1 MTHTKETQKEIA
13 ATILSQLGGAGR
25 LVAMTGA
32 KNFCS
37 HPEGALSFKIGRNA
51 KGVNYCKITLT
62 SDDLYTVEFKRV
74 TVKKITDKGTTV
86 GAYND
91 MLHDLFEQATG
102 MYLTLGRVVFK

>member
-1 MTHTKETQKEIA
+1 MNYTKDEQQTIA
-13 ATILSQLGGAGR
+13 QTILSQLGGSGR

-74 TVKKITDKGTTV
+74 TVKKITDKGTTE

-91 MLHDLFEQATG
+91 MLIDLFESATG
-102 MYLTLGRVVFK
+102 MYLTLMPRR